1 MDMGTRQQPR
11 KPAGTP
17 VGGQFAPT
25 AHDEDD
31 IDLPPSTKSPDR
43 EYQDKLGLISAFH
56 STLYSHEQIFEA
68 EPGMSNAPVMPG
80 EYHSPIEMGLRPY
93 ARPLQAVRSGS
104 RFDLP
109 GPRAITKLLRVLRS
123 EDGRLEAYQEWL
135 ESQRDDEKRRAE
147 LFHREART
155 ERYGRAISTSE
166 RMRSHL
172 QCAIKDLEELSA
184 QSKFIRHHNF

>member
-1 MDMGTRQQPR
+1 M
-11 KPAGTP
+11 
-17 VGGQFAPT
+17 GGQFAPT
-25 AHDEDD
+25 THDEAD
-31 IDLPPSTKSPDR
+31 IDLVSHTKPLGRDR
-43 EYQDKLGLISAFH
+43 LDKLGLISAFH